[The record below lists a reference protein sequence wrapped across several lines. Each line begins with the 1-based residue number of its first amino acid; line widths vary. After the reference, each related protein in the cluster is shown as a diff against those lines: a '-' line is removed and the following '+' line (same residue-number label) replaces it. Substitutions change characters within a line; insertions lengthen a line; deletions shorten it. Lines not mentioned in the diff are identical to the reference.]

1 MDYCLTICY
10 LVNYCFLAYLVYLL
24 LAPAPLCPPALYD
37 FLISASGS
45 DWLYNYFSKV
55 KQLIT
60 NFYERITYNYPT
72 KESGLNNL
80 DLLWR
85 SPKYKKALEDYN
97 NIQKP
102 EVLPETESLRETY
115 VTKAV
120 APTSDNLSSG
130 MAPQPL
136 LLKQIILIL

>member
-1 MDYCLTICY
+1 M
-10 LVNYCFLAYLVYLL
+10 
-24 LAPAPLCPPALYD
+24 YD
-37 FLISASGS
+37 FLISASGP

-60 NFYERITYNYPT
+60 NFYERITYKAEPSHPA
-72 KESGLNNL
+72 KEESGASNSNL
-80 DLLWR
+80 GLLD
-85 SPKYKKALEDYN
+85 KYKKALEDYN

-130 MAPQPL
+130 MAQQPL

>member
-1 MDYCLTICY
+1 MLYINIFVSLSVVVGLLFDYMLSSQ
-10 LVNYCFLAYLVYLL
+10 LL
-24 LAPAPLCPPALYD
+24 FSSILSLFINPA
-37 FLISASGS
+37 
-45 DWLYNYFSKV
+45 K
-55 KQLIT
+55 
-60 NFYERITYNYPT
+60 E
-72 KESGLNNL
+72 ESGASNSNL
-80 DLLWR
+80 GLLD
-85 SPKYKKALEDYN
+85 KYKKALEDYN